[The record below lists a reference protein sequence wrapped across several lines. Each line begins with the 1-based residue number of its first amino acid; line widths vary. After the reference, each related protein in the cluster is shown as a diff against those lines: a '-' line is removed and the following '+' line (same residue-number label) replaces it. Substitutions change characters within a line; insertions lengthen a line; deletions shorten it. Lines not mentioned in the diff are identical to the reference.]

1 MVLFA
6 LAHVSFKSVT
16 SILIELIRNAKREYI
31 FLSISYATK
40 YRTQLKL
47 CLPHVMCT
55 RITKCL
61 KLVNKPT
68 CATVHIFAL
77 ITCIIPPFKIL
88 SLYSNTAFPQKRL
101 ICMCTHTLTLK
112 SSNICIF
119 NQTTPPAHTF
129 SAYIFR
135 CNYLINPSL
144 ITYKHT

>member
-16 SILIELIRNAKREYI
+16 SHLIELIRNAKREYI

-47 CLPHVMCT
+47 CVATCDVHEDYEISQVGEQTNMCYNVYFCSKHTYNLPC
-55 RITKCL
+55 
-61 KLVNKPT
+61 
-68 CATVHIFAL
+68 
-77 ITCIIPPFKIL
+77 KIL

-101 ICMCTHTLTLK
+101 IYMCTHTLTLK

-135 CNYLINPSL
+135 CNNLINPPQ
-144 ITYKHT
+144 